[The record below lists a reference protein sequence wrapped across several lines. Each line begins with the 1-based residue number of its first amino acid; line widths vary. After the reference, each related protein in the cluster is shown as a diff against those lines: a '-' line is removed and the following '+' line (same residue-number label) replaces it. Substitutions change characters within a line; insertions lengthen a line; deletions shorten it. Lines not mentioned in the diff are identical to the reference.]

1 MGPLRARVPEPLGL
15 GHADRGTGAPI
26 CLTHLGKGRAFAR
39 SRVRVIED
47 GGMRIE
53 LFVDDPVA
61 SVAFYTG
68 VLGFS
73 VVGRDA
79 EAYYTHSNSRAA
91 GLDPVARL
99 AAGGASAGS
108 GRRAGVRGGDRA
120 PVADVCARHAGALA
134 AGAKVTD
141 LVDQAWGQ
149 TDFRLQDPDGFYLRV
164 TSE

>member
-1 MGPLRARVPEPLGL
+1 MRARVPEPLGL

-61 SVAFYTG
+61 SVVFYTG

-79 EAYYTHSNSRAA
+79 EAGYTSLELEGSRVSIQSRAWLPE
-91 GLDPVARL
+91 GHPLDRD
-99 AAGGASAGS
+99 GAPGC
-108 GRRAGVRGGDRA
+108 GVEIVL
-120 PVADVCARHAGALA
+120 PVADVCVRHAGALA